1 MTTETQAAFA
11 RRLGVNRA
19 TITRA
24 KQAGRL
30 VMEGKRVEIEQ
41 SLARWHATK
50 AGRTDLDAIHA
61 EQRGATVPTT
71 QDQLVSEP
79 TGAPADRTQYKA
91 MLLHYENQQIKLEM
105 GLRRGQRFLLADVS
119 RESHGLGATLRAGIE
134 RLIDQTA
141 PRLSIIRSDEER
153 AILLQK
159 EVKKIKSM
167 MKSEF
172 AIALR
177 RMRSRT
183 EWKN

>member
-19 TITRA
+19 TVTRA

-71 QDQLVSEP
+71 QIETATDP
-79 TGAPADRTQYKA
+79 AGAPADRTQYKA
-91 MLLHYENQQIKLEM
+91 HYENQQIKLEM
-105 GLRRGQRFLLADVS
+105 GLRRGLRFLLADVS

-141 PRLSIIRSDEER
+141 PRLAIIHSDEER

-159 EVKKIKSM
+159 EILKIKSM

-183 EWKN
+183 EWKT